1 MDIMQA
7 ILDIEEKARGIS
19 DSAKAMQE
27 NYEADLGQEI
37 KKREQESKRHVT
49 VELEQIKLRMDAER
63 EEEMEQLEIF
73 YEKKMEA
80 LSNQCKQKK
89 QAWIDEITKAVLT
102 V

>member
-7 ILDIEEKARGIS
+7 ILDIDEKARGIS

-49 VELEQIKLRMDAER
+49 AELEQIKLRMDAER

>member
-37 KKREQESKRHVT
+37 KKREQESKQHVT
-49 VELEQIKLRMDAER
+49 AELEQIKLRMDAER
-63 EEEMEQLEIF
+63 EEEMEQL
-73 YEKKMEA
+73 EKKMEA

>member
-37 KKREQESKRHVT
+37 KKREQESKQHVT
-49 VELEQIKLRMDAER
+49 AELEQIKLRMDAER
-63 EEEMEQLEIF
+63 EEEMEQLESF

-80 LSNQCKQKK
+80 LSNQCKQK
-89 QAWIDEITKAVLT
+89 
-102 V
+102 